1 MKISKEA
8 RKLSRSLFRHSFTD
22 GRLDNAKVA
31 AVVKEIVARKPRHY
45 LDALKDLQRLVRL
58 ELERRHAIIESATP
72 LDAAAA
78 AKITGDLKARYGAD
92 VTTEFKVTPELI
104 GGLRIQL
111 GSDVWDGSI
120 QGRLSRLDQDLTRAA

>member
-31 AVVKEIVARKPRHY
+31 AVVKELVEKKPRHY

-58 ELERRHAIIESATP
+58 ELERRHAVVESANA
-72 LDAAAA
+72 LDAATT
-78 AKITGDLKARYGAD
+78 AKITSDLKARYGSD
-92 VTTEFKVTPELI
+92 ITTEFKVAPDLI
-104 GGLRIQL
+104 GGLRVQL

-120 QGRLSRLDQDLTRAA
+120 QGRLARLDQDLTRAS